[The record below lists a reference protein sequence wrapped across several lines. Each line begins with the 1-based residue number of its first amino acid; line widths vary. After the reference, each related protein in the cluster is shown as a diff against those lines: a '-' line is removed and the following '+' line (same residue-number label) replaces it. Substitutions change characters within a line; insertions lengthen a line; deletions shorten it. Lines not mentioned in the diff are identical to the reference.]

1 MHFDLNDAAPQMAPM
16 GELIPDGTFAKVMMK
31 LRPGGA
37 NGASEMDVGLLKAS
51 AHSDSK
57 MLDAEFTVVEGAYAR
72 RKFWQNY
79 TVAGGKLDEKGQSKG
94 WNISKSAF
102 RAMID
107 SALGLRP
114 DDLGEAARARR
125 VIGGLKQLDGII
137 FAARIMVEASDNGN
151 YRDANKIANVVLPN
165 EPAYAAIMR
174 GETVAPEPVNAPPRK
189 AAAQVPAAWAAQAP
203 AQGGWS
209 GATQAPV
216 TRAPVIQAQPATAAP
231 AFPQSGTPAWLN
243 S

>member
-1 MHFDLNDAAPQMAPM
+1 MNFDLNDAAPQMAPM

-37 NGASEMDVGLLKAS
+37 NGASEMDAGLLKAS
-51 AHSDSK
+51 PHSDAK
-57 MLDAEFTVVEGAYAR
+57 MLDAEFTVVEGPYAR

-102 RAMID
+102 RAMVD
-107 SALGLRP
+107 SALGLKP
-114 DDLGEAARARR
+114 DDLSETARARR

-137 FAARIMVEASDNGN
+137 FAARIMVEVSDNPN
-151 YRDANKIANVVLPN
+151 YRDSNKIANVVLPG
-165 EPAYAAIMR
+165 ESTYDAIMR
-174 GETVAPEPVNAPPRK
+174 GEAVAPEPVNAPPRK
-189 AAAQVPAAWAAQAP
+189 SNAQVPAAWNAQAP

-209 GATQAPV
+209 GTPQAP
-216 TRAPVIQAQPATAAP
+216 TAQAQPGAAAAVSTP
-231 AFPQSGTPAWLN
+231 GGGPAWLN